1 MHPLPPSLLPLRSF
15 TKCSAPTR
23 SQSPSRHVLMP
34 LLVKIRPA
42 RSLAC
47 LPRAPAR
54 FGYSLESA
62 RARELAQCG
71 HKLQWAGI
79 GTSSVTA
86 GMGTR
91 PVSACAPSSGL
102 GIHSVHGM
110 GGTCPESC
118 PKPLSQRVQ
127 LTVLTHTYLCLL
139 SAQSYTAVVPIVEW
153 KQMDLRVHPVP
164 SLPSEISYMRKTE
177 VLLSIVSPIVA
188 VTGPFFIPSYDPLIL
203 LCPSIQ
209 GILACACVYVC
220 VCQQGPSSEPDGEHL
235 NLNTF

>member
-47 LPRAPAR
+47 LPRVPAR

-91 PVSACAPSSGL
+91 PVSACAL
-102 GIHSVHGM
+102 
-110 GGTCPESC
+110 
-118 PKPLSQRVQ
+118 
-127 LTVLTHTYLCLL
+127 
-139 SAQSYTAVVPIVEW
+139 AQGWAFTQCMAWVAHA
-153 KQMDLRVHPVP
+153 LNPV
-164 SLPSEISYMRKTE
+164 
-177 VLLSIVSPIVA
+177 
-188 VTGPFFIPSYDPLIL
+188 
-203 LCPSIQ
+203 
-209 GILACACVYVC
+209 
-220 VCQQGPSSEPDGEHL
+220 L
-235 NLNTF
+235 NLSLSGCSSQYLLTPTYAYSALSRIQQ